1 MELIQRNPQLSAY
14 LAADEVI
21 DHGHPIVRE
30 TAARLK
36 SGAADTY
43 SYAEAAYEYVRDVIP
58 HSQDSGDLR
67 VTWRASDVLA
77 QRTGICCAKSHALAA
92 LLRAEAISA
101 ALCYQRLAD
110 DDGSNP
116 LVHGLVAVRL
126 PGMDAWARLDARGN
140 KPGVD
145 AQFSLDPERLAWKA
159 RPEFS
164 EVDYPVLY
172 DVPHPAVMSALKA
185 APDRPSLWPIYP
197 TEL

>member
-1 MELIQRNPQLSAY
+1 M
-14 LAADEVI
+14 
-21 DHGHPIVRE
+21 RE
-30 TAARLK
+30 TAAR
-36 SGAADTY
+36 SRPATSDAY
-43 SYAEAAYEYVRDVIP
+43 SYAEAAYEFVRDEIP
-58 HSQDSGDLR
+58 HSQDSGDPR

-92 LLRAEAISA
+92 LLRAEGIPTAF
-101 ALCYQRLAD
+101 CYQRLAD

-116 LVHGLVAVRL
+116 LMHGLVAA
-126 PGMDAWARLDARGN
+126 PAARHRHLGARRTRAGN

-145 AQFSLDPERLAWKA
+145 AQFSLDEERLAWKV

-172 DVPHPAVMSALKA
+172 DVPHPAVIDALQA